1 MTRILRTVGGMAQHD
16 IFSSPSR
23 YIQGKGAI
31 ADLGEHLKK
40 LGENPLLVSD
50 DTVWGIVEKQLTEG
64 FESAGLPVNRVS
76 FEKFATAKAVDGLV
90 EKIKENDHDI
100 IVGIGGGSAIDAAK
114 AAGFDADIVWAS
126 VPTAASSDAPTS
138 TLAVIYTEDGAFDEY
153 RFYPKNPDV
162 VLIDTQ
168 LVAGAPEQFL
178 VAGIGDALA
187 TWVEARAAAKGNG
200 TTMNGGHPTRAGAAL
215 AKLSW
220 DILWEHGLAALD
232 AVRAGVVTPALEAV
246 VEANTLLSGLGFESG
261 GLAAAHAIHDGLTA
275 AEQTH
280 GLSHGQKV
288 NIGTCAQLIMEGA
301 DAQELEDFIEFT
313 TKVGLPNT
321 LTEVGLTPD
330 DTAELEAVAK
340 AATAEEETIHNM
352 PFPVTPEMVVE
363 SLIALERISRRVRE
377 ERGLPEPVKYE
388 AKH

>member
-1 MTRILRTVGGMAQHD
+1 MAQHD

-50 DTVWGIVEKQLTEG
+50 DTVWGIVEKPLTEG
-64 FESAGLPVNRVS
+64 FEKEGLPVTRVS
-76 FEKFATAKAVDGLV
+76 FEKFATAKAVDALV

-220 DILWEHGLAALD
+220 DILWENALPALD
-232 AVRAGVVTPALEAV
+232 AVRSGVVTPALEAV

-301 DAQELEDFIEFT
+301 DTKELEDFIEFT

-321 LTEVGLTPD
+321 LTEVGLSPE
-330 DTAELEAVAK
+330 DTEELEAVAK

-377 ERGLPEPVKYE
+377 ERDLPKPVKYE
-388 AKH
+388 AEH

>member
-1 MTRILRTVGGMAQHD
+1 MAQHD

-50 DTVWGIVEKQLTEG
+50 DTVWGIVEKPLTEG
-64 FESAGLPVNRVS
+64 FEKEGLPVTRVS
-76 FEKFATAKAVDGLV
+76 FEKFATAKAVDALV

-100 IVGIGGGSAIDAAK
+100 IVGIGGGSAIAAAK
-114 AAGFDADIVWAS
+114 AAGFNADIVWAS

-220 DILWEHGLAALD
+220 DILWENALPALD
-232 AVRAGVVTPALEAV
+232 AVRSGVVTPALEAV

-301 DAQELEDFIEFT
+301 DTKELEDFIEFT

-321 LTEVGLTPD
+321 LTEVGLSPD
-330 DTAELEAVAK
+330 DTEELEAVAK

-363 SLIALERISRRVRE
+363 ALIALERISRRVRE
-377 ERGLPEPVKYE
+377 ERGLPKPVKYE
-388 AKH
+388 AEH

>member
-76 FEKFATAKAVDGLV
+76 FEKFATAKVVDGLV

-220 DILWEHGLAALD
+220 DIMWEHALAALD
-232 AVRAGVVTPALEAV
+232 AVRAGVVTPALDAV

>member
-1 MTRILRTVGGMAQHD
+1 MAQHD

-50 DTVWGIVEKQLTEG
+50 DTVWGIVEKQLVEG
-64 FESAGLPVNRVS
+64 FEAAGLPVNRVG
-76 FEKFATAKAVDGLV
+76 FEKFATAKAVDDLV
-90 EKIKENDHDI
+90 EKIKAEGHDI

-114 AAGFDADIVWAS
+114 AAGFESDIVWAS

-153 RFYPKNPDV
+153 RFFPKNPDV

-187 TWVEARAAAKGNG
+187 TWVEARATAKGNG

-288 NIGTCAQLIMEGA
+288 NVGTCAQLIMEGA
-301 DAQELEDFIEFT
+301 DAQEIEDFIEFT
-313 TKVGLPNT
+313 TKVGLPNS
-321 LTEVGLTPD
+321 LTEVGLTPE
-330 DTAELEAVAK
+330 DTEELEAVAK
-340 AATAEEETIHNM
+340 AATAEHETIHNM
-352 PFPVTPEMVVE
+352 PFPVAPEMVVE
-363 SLIALERISRRVRE
+363 SLIALEHISRRVRE
-377 ERGLPEPVKYE
+377 QRGLPEPVKYE